1 MCVGDCISLTLPRA
15 SLQKKRKLVS
25 QQIQLI
31 VIPYIITS
39 ILTFGNTAKAQ
50 NTPEDIMAKFF
61 TMFNDDV
68 NMAIDYLFS
77 TNEWLE
83 SNKEG
88 TTAMKEKFEATR
100 KLLGNFNGYELAGK
114 YYLGESYAKYVY
126 ILKYDRQ
133 PIEFVITMYRPDK
146 VWKLQN
152 MNFHSDFEKDMIKV
166 E

>member
-1 MCVGDCISLTLPRA
+1 M
-15 SLQKKRKLVS
+15 KRTIIIIVAIVS
-25 QQIQLI
+25 MF
-31 VIPYIITS
+31 VTG
-39 ILTFGNTAKAQ
+39 TAAKAQ
-50 NTPEDIMAKFF
+50 NTPEDIMAGFF
-61 TMFNDDV
+61 TLFNNDV
-68 NMAIDYLFS
+68 NQAIDYLFS

-88 TTAMKEKFEATR
+88 TTAIKEKFEASR

-114 YYLGESYAKYVY
+114 YYLGESYAKYIY

-133 PIEFVITMYRPDK
+133 PVEFVVTMYRPNK

-152 MNFHSDFEKDMIKV
+152 MNFHSDFEKDMVKV

>member
-1 MCVGDCISLTLPRA
+1 M
-15 SLQKKRKLVS
+15 KRTIIIIVAIVS
-25 QQIQLI
+25 MF
-31 VIPYIITS
+31 VTG
-39 ILTFGNTAKAQ
+39 TAAKAQ
-50 NTPEDIMAKFF
+50 NTPEDIMVGFF
-61 TMFNDDV
+61 TLFNNDV
-68 NMAIDYLFS
+68 NQAIDYLFS

-88 TTAMKEKFEATR
+88 TTAIKEKFEASR

-114 YYLGESYAKYVY
+114 YYLGESYAKYIY

-133 PIEFVITMYRPDK
+133 PVEFVVTMYRPNK

-152 MNFHSDFEKDMIKV
+152 MNFHSDFEKDMVKV

>member
-1 MCVGDCISLTLPRA
+1 M
-15 SLQKKRKLVS
+15 KK
-25 QQIQLI
+25 ILI
-31 VIPYIITS
+31 IIAVTVA
-39 ILTFGNTAKAQ
+39 ILAAGNTANAQ
-50 NTPEDIMAKFF
+50 ENSPEEIMSKFY

-68 NMAIDYLFS
+68 NKAIDYLFS

-88 TTAMKEKFEATR
+88 TTAMKEKFEASR

-114 YYLGESYAKYVY
+114 YYLGQSYAKYVY
-126 ILKYDRQ
+126 VLKYDRQ
-133 PIEFVITMYRPDK
+133 PIEFVVTMYKPDK

-152 MNFHSDFEKDMIKV
+152 MNFHSDFEKDMVKV

>member
-1 MCVGDCISLTLPRA
+1 M
-15 SLQKKRKLVS
+15 KRTIIIIVAIVS
-25 QQIQLI
+25 MF
-31 VIPYIITS
+31 VT
-39 ILTFGNTAKAQ
+39 GTAAKSQ
-50 NTPEDIMAKFF
+50 NTPEDIMVGFF
-61 TMFNDDV
+61 TLFNNDV
-68 NMAIDYLFS
+68 NQAIDYLFS

-88 TTAMKEKFEATR
+88 TTAIKEKFEASR

-114 YYLGESYAKYVY
+114 YYLGESYAKYIY

-133 PIEFVITMYRPDK
+133 PVEFVVTMYRPNK

-152 MNFHSDFEKDMIKV
+152 MNFHSDFEKDMVKV

>member
-1 MCVGDCISLTLPRA
+1 M
-15 SLQKKRKLVS
+15 KRTIIIIVAIVS
-25 QQIQLI
+25 MF
-31 VIPYIITS
+31 VTG
-39 ILTFGNTAKAQ
+39 TAAKAQ
-50 NTPEDIMAKFF
+50 NTPEDIMVGFF
-61 TMFNDDV
+61 TLFNNDV
-68 NMAIDYLFS
+68 NQAIDYLFS

-88 TTAMKEKFEATR
+88 TTAIKEKFEASL

-114 YYLGESYAKYVY
+114 YYLGESYAKYIY

-133 PIEFVITMYRPDK
+133 PVEFVVTMYRPNK

-152 MNFHSDFEKDMIKV
+152 MNFHSDFEKDMVKV

>member
-1 MCVGDCISLTLPRA
+1 MKKTLIIIA
-15 SLQKKRKLVS
+15 AVTAMLV
-25 QQIQLI
+25 
-31 VIPYIITS
+31 V
-39 ILTFGNTAKAQ
+39 GNTAKAQ

-61 TMFNDDV
+61 SMFNDDV
-68 NMAIDYLFS
+68 NKAIDYLFS

-88 TTAMKEKFEATR
+88 TTAMKEKFEASR
-100 KLLGNFNGYELAGK
+100 KLLGNFSGYELAGK

-126 ILKYDRQ
+126 VLKYDRQ
-133 PIEFVITMYRPDK
+133 PVELVVTMYRPDK

-152 MNFHSDFEKDMIKV
+152 MNFHSDFEKDMVKI